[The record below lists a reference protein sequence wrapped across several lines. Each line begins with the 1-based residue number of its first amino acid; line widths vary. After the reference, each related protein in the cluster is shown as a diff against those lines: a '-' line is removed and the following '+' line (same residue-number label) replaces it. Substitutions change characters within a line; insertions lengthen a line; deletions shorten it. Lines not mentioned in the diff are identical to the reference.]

1 MLSYNKKRPLTS
13 LENKFNVTV
22 QNGTNEK
29 KQKNFGPSRDLNP
42 GPLAPEAKI
51 IPLDHLAVA
60 MWRLL
65 SLHITTRKMLYD
77 IMIFGQWFEIT
88 VLVPSSQF

>member
-1 MLSYNKKRPLTS
+1 MGKDRLRLLKTNS
-13 LENKFNVTV
+13 NVTV

-29 KQKNFGPSRDLNP
+29 KTKNFGPSRDLNP

-60 MWRLL
+60 LWRLL
-65 SLHITTRKMLYD
+65 SLHNTTRKMLYD
-77 IMIFGQWFEIT
+77 IMIFGQWFKIT
-88 VLVPSSQF
+88 ALVPSSQF